1 MVMIQIMSIQAIVK
15 SDDKDLIAMSI
26 DTRFIIYFT
35 ILAEF

>member
-1 MVMIQIMSIQAIVK
+1 MVMIQIMSTRAIVK

-26 DTRFIIYFT
+26 DIIYFT